1 MNGFWVSWC
10 FSGPVYSL
18 RLAELTSTTRG
29 TAISP
34 REGRR
39 RSPPWT
45 PFLSPDGLLSHA
57 PPGRSLEAADS
68 TGFVR
73 FAADCGLSP
82 SVFFSLSIQW
92 RWSHQ
97 RDPCLFTSPA
107 SARPEHSHGGGS
119 PGSREPGPRCLPAP
133 CRPQPSYRPRNPCP
147 ALAFRHTTHRPQA
160 AGGPADPAARTL
172 AGGRPRATAR
182 ERRGTRSPTFWMQPS
197 WDDTSASANMC

>member
-18 RLAELTSTTRG
+18 HLAELTSATRG

-34 REGRR
+34 RERRR
-39 RSPPWT
+39 RSPRGRLSFHPIGCFPT
-45 PFLSPDGLLSHA
+45 PR
-57 PPGRSLEAADS
+57 PG

-97 RDPCLFTSPA
+97 RDPCLFTSA

-119 PGSREPGPRCLPAP
+119 PGCQEPGPHCLPTP
-133 CRPQPSYRPRNPCP
+133 RRPQPSYRPRNPCP
-147 ALAFRHTTHRPQA
+147 ALAFRHTTHCPQA
-160 AGGPADPAARTL
+160 AGGPTDPAARTR
-172 AGGRPRATAR
+172 AGGRTRATAR
-182 ERRGTRSPTFWMQPS
+182 ERRGTSSPTFWMQPS
-197 WDDTSASANMC
+197 WDDTSASTSMC